1 MKLGR
6 NRLTDS
12 ADFTGKVALVTGA
25 SSGIGRVCAIALARC
40 GARVVVNYLRNET
53 GALETVESLDGRGWP
68 LRANVGNPTE
78 VRKMVKEVVGREGRL
93 DILVNNAADPV
104 AMLPFEQWS
113 AEQWNRALAVNLG
126 SVFFCAQAAAA
137 PMKRQ
142 GGGRMINVSSIG
154 ALTGGSAMTMPYA
167 AAKGGVE
174 TLTRGLARVLGPW
187 NITVNAVAPGSVS
200 TAMQRKFAAPEYI
213 SRMTERTVFGRLGQ
227 PEEVADAVVFLAS
240 QHALFITGQVLR
252 VDGGRSA

>member
-1 MKLGR
+1 M
-6 NRLTDS
+6 TDS
-12 ADFTGKVALVTGA
+12 ADFSGKVALITGA
-25 SSGIGRVCAIALARC
+25 SSGIGQACAVALGRR
-40 GARVVVNYLRNET
+40 GARVVANYLRNEA
-53 GALETVESLDGRGWP
+53 GARETVESLGGCGWS
-68 LRANVGNPTE
+68 LRADVGNPFE
-78 VRKMVKEVVGREGRL
+78 ARKMVEKVIGREGRL

-104 AMLPFEQWS
+104 AALPFEQWT

-126 SVFFCAQAAAA
+126 SVFFCTQAAAE
-137 PMKRQ
+137 PMKQQ
-142 GGGRMINVSSIG
+142 GGGRMINISSIG

-187 NITVNAVAPGSVS
+187 NITVNAVAPGSVG
-200 TAMQRKFAAPEYI
+200 TAMQRKFATPEYVAQ
-213 SRMTERTVFGRLGQ
+213 MTGRTVFGRVGK

-240 QHALFITGQVLR
+240 SHALFITGQVLR